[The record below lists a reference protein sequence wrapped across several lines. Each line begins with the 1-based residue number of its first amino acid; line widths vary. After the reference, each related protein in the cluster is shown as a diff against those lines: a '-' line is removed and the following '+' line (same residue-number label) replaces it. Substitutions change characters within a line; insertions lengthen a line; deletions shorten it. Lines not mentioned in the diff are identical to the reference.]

1 VLGRQACKN
10 PGVGPARRAGRIE
23 GSEAAVLEG
32 TIRGIVAVSLVL
44 VLSLAT
50 CGDAPRPATDAEPR
64 PTMTE
69 MVGVITEVHGSS
81 GGVLWFQLSPLTSE
95 DPTTWW
101 IDPARDYGFDLSHL
115 HEHLTTGDPVIV
127 GGRMKAGRLVA
138 LSIED
143 A

>member
-1 VLGRQACKN
+1 MR
-10 PGVGPARRAGRIE
+10 
-23 GSEAAVLEG
+23 SEVLEG

-81 GGVLWFQLSPLTSE
+81 GGVLWFQLSPLR
-95 DPTTWW
+95 
-101 IDPARDYGFDLSHL
+101 ILRH
-115 HEHLTTGDPVIV
+115 
-127 GGRMKAGRLVA
+127 GGSTLPETMA
-138 LSIED
+138 SISLICMSI
-143 A
+143 